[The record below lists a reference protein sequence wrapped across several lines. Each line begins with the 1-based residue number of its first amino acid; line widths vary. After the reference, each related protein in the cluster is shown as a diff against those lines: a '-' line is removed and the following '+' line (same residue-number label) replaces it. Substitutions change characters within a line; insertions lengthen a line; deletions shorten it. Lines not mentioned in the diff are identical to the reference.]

1 MKLVLRLRF
10 TPLRAKTTRKI
21 NMTHYNLAFIG
32 FGNVAR
38 ALARLLERKRG
49 LLESQYE
56 ITYSVT
62 GIATGSHGFAV
73 NPDRLDVNNALEL
86 VESGKSIDLISSSP
100 VSNSLDVI
108 QHSNADV
115 MFENSPVNTQ
125 TGQPAID
132 HIKSALELGMHAIT
146 ANKGPVVHG
155 YRELT
160 DLAESKEK
168 KFRFESAV
176 LGGAPVFSVMREA
189 FPLAELASIKGIFNA
204 TTNIILS
211 RMESGESYEDAV
223 KFCQSI
229 GVAERD
235 PTNDVDGWDAAIK
248 VAALVTV
255 LMDTPMTPQ
264 QVNPT
269 GIRGITSEM
278 IAKAKADGKRYKL
291 VCSAE
296 KVGDKVEASVGP
308 ELVDS
313 SSPLYGMMNSNTGVT
328 FRTDV
333 ILDYSITQSERPGMQ
348 GGPVETAYGLFADF
362 VSVANIAN

>member
-1 MKLVLRLRF
+1 M
-10 TPLRAKTTRKI
+10 
-21 NMTHYNLAFIG
+21 HYNLAFIG

-38 ALARLLERKRG
+38 SLARLLERKQD
-49 LLESQYE
+49 LLKSKYD
-56 ITYSVT
+56 ITYSIT

-73 NPDRLDVNNALEL
+73 NTNGLDIHKALEL
-86 VESGKSIDLISSSP
+86 VESKQSIAPLSTSHVED
-100 VSNSLDVI
+100 SLAVI
-108 QHSNADV
+108 KHSNANV

-125 TGQPAID
+125 TGQPALD
-132 HIKSALELGMHAIT
+132 HIRAALKLGMHAIT

-160 DLAESKEK
+160 SLAESKGK

-176 LGGAPVFSVMREA
+176 LGGAPVFSVFREA
-189 FPLAELASIKGIFNA
+189 FPLAELSSIKGIFNA

-211 RMESGESYEDAV
+211 RMENGESYEDAV
-223 KFCQSI
+223 KYCQSI
-229 GVAERD
+229 GVAETD

-278 IAKAKADGKRYKL
+278 IAKAKAEGKRYKL

-296 KVGDKVEASVGP
+296 KVGDTFNASVAP
-308 ELVDS
+308 QLVDS
-313 SSPLYGMMNSNTGVT
+313 SSPLYGMMNSSTGLT
-328 FRTDV
+328 LRTDV
-333 ILDYSITQSERPGMQ
+333 ILDYSITLSEKPGMQ

-362 VSVANIAN
+362 VNVVSVVK

>member
-1 MKLVLRLRF
+1 M
-10 TPLRAKTTRKI
+10 
-21 NMTHYNLAFIG
+21 HYNLALIG

-38 ALARLLERKRG
+38 ALARLLIRKAD
-49 LLESQYE
+49 LLKSKHDV
-56 ITYSVT
+56 TFSFT
-62 GIATGSHGFAV
+62 GISTGRHGFAV
-73 NPDRLDVNNALEL
+73 NPKGLDIQKALEL
-86 VESGKSIDLISSSP
+86 VESGKDIFPLSSFD
-100 VSNSLDVI
+100 VKDSLAVI
-108 QHSNADV
+108 QHSQANV

-132 HIKSALELGMHAIT
+132 HIRTALELGMHVST

-160 DLAESKEK
+160 ALAESKGK

-189 FPLAELASIKGIFNA
+189 FPLAELESFKGILNA
-204 TTNIILS
+204 TTNVILS
-211 RMESGESYEDAV
+211 RMESGETYEQALNHA
-223 KFCQSI
+223 QSI
-229 GVAERD
+229 GLAETD

-248 VAALVTV
+248 VAALATV
-255 LMDTPMTPQ
+255 LWNTPMTPQ

-269 GIRGITSEM
+269 GIRGITFEM

-296 KVGDKVEASVGP
+296 KVNGEIVASVSP
-308 ELVDS
+308 QLVDS
-313 SSPLYGMMNSNTGVT
+313 SSSLYGMMNSSTGIT

-333 ILDYSITQSERPGMQ
+333 VLDYSIVLSEKPGMT

-362 VSVANIAN
+362 ASIVK

>member
-1 MKLVLRLRF
+1 M
-10 TPLRAKTTRKI
+10 
-21 NMTHYNLAFIG
+21 HYNLAFIG

-38 ALARLLERKRG
+38 ALARLLQRKRD
-49 LLESQYE
+49 LLQSRHD

-62 GIATGSHGFAV
+62 GIATGSHGVAV
-73 NPDRLDVNNALEL
+73 NPNGLDITKALEL
-86 VESGKSIDLISSSP
+86 VESKQSISALSTFQMEDALA
-100 VSNSLDVI
+100 VI
-108 QHSNADV
+108 RHSNANV

-125 TGQPAID
+125 TGQPALD
-132 HIKSALELGMHAIT
+132 HIRTALNLGMHAIT

-160 DLAESKEK
+160 ELAESTGK

-176 LGGAPVFSVMREA
+176 LGGAPIFSVFREA
-189 FPLAELASIKGIFNA
+189 FPLAELSSFQGLLNA

-211 RMESGESYEDAV
+211 RMENGASYEDAV
-223 KFCQSI
+223 KYCQSI
-229 GVAERD
+229 GVAETD

-255 LMDTPMTPQ
+255 LMDTPLTPK

-269 GIRGITSEM
+269 GIRGITPEM
-278 IAKAKADGKRYKL
+278 IARAKAAGKRYKL

-296 KVGDKVEASVGP
+296 KDGDKVIASVVP
-308 ELVDS
+308 QLVDA
-313 SSPLYGMMNSNTGVT
+313 SSPLYAMMNSSTGVT
-328 FRTDV
+328 LRTDV
-333 ILDYSITQSERPGMQ
+333 ILDYSITLSEKPGMQ

-362 VSVANIAN
+362 VNVAIIQ

>member
-1 MKLVLRLRF
+1 
-10 TPLRAKTTRKI
+10 
-21 NMTHYNLAFIG
+21 MTHYKLAFIG

-38 ALARLLERKRG
+38 ALARLLERKSG
-49 LLESQYE
+49 LMKSKYD

-62 GIATGSHGFAV
+62 GIATGRHGFAV
-73 NPDRLDVNNALEL
+73 NPDGLDVQKALEL
-86 VESGKSIDLISSSP
+86 VENKQSVSSLSSIP
-100 VSNSLDVI
+100 VNNSIEVI
-108 QHSNADV
+108 QNSKADV

-132 HIKSALELGMHAIT
+132 HIRTALELGMHAIT

-155 YRELT
+155 YRNLT
-160 DLAESKEK
+160 ALAESKGR

-189 FPLAELASIKGIFNA
+189 FPLAEISSFKGIFNA
-204 TTNIILS
+204 TTNVILS
-211 RMESGESYEDAV
+211 RMENGETYEQALA
-223 KFCQSI
+223 FAQSV
-229 GVAERD
+229 GLAETD

-255 LMDTPMTPQ
+255 LMDIPMTPQ

-278 IAKAKADGKRYKL
+278 IAKAKAEGKRYKL

-296 KVGDKVEASVGP
+296 KVGDMVKASVAP

-313 SSPLYGMMNSNTGVT
+313 SSPLYGMTNSNTGAT
-328 FRTDV
+328 IRTDV

-362 VSVANIAN
+362 VNLAK

>member
-1 MKLVLRLRF
+1 M
-10 TPLRAKTTRKI
+10 
-21 NMTHYNLAFIG
+21 HYNLAFIG

-38 ALARLLERKRG
+38 ALARLLERKRD
-49 LLESQYE
+49 LLRTKYD
-56 ITYSVT
+56 ITHSIT
-62 GIATGSHGFAV
+62 GISTGSHGFAV
-73 NPDRLDVNNALEL
+73 NPDGLDVQQALEL
-86 VESGKSIDLISSSP
+86 VESGKSINPISTSP
-100 VSNSLDVI
+100 VSTSLDVI
-108 QHSNADV
+108 QHSSATV
-115 MFENSPVNTQ
+115 VFENSPVNTQ

-132 HIKSALELGMHAIT
+132 HIRLALELGMHAIT

-160 DLAESKEK
+160 QLAESKDR

-176 LGGAPVFSVMREA
+176 LGGAPVFSVFREA
-189 FPLAELASIKGIFNA
+189 LPLAELTSIKGIFNA

-211 RMESGESYEDAV
+211 RMENGESYEDAV
-223 KFCQSI
+223 EYCQSI
-229 GVAERD
+229 GVAETD

-278 IAKAKADGKRYKL
+278 IAQAKAEGRRYKL

-296 KVGDKVEASVGP
+296 KVRDTVKASVAP
-308 ELVDS
+308 QLVDS
-313 SSPLYGMMNSNTGVT
+313 TSPLYGMMNSSTGLT
-328 FRTDV
+328 LRTDV
-333 ILDYSITQSERPGMQ
+333 ILDYSITLSEKPGMT
-348 GGPVETAYGLFADF
+348 GGPIETAYGLFADF
-362 VSVANIAN
+362 VNIAK

>member
-1 MKLVLRLRF
+1 
-10 TPLRAKTTRKI
+10 
-21 NMTHYNLAFIG
+21 
-32 FGNVAR
+32 
-38 ALARLLERKRG
+38 
-49 LLESQYE
+49 
-56 ITYSVT
+56 
-62 GIATGSHGFAV
+62 
-73 NPDRLDVNNALEL
+73 
-86 VESGKSIDLISSSP
+86 
-100 VSNSLDVI
+100 
-108 QHSNADV
+108 
-115 MFENSPVNTQ
+115 
-125 TGQPAID
+125 
-132 HIKSALELGMHAIT
+132 MHAIT

-160 DLAESKEK
+160 ALAEAKGK

-176 LGGAPVFSVMREA
+176 LGGAPIFSVMREA
-189 FPLAELASIKGIFNA
+189 FPLAEISSFKGIFNA
-204 TTNIILS
+204 TTNVILS
-211 RMESGESYEDAV
+211 RMESGESYEQALG
-223 KFCQSI
+223 FAQSI
-229 GVAERD
+229 GLAETD

-255 LMDTPMTPQ
+255 LMNASMTPQ
-264 QVNPT
+264 QVSPT

-278 IAKAKADGKRYKL
+278 IAKAKAAGQRYKL

-296 KVGDKVEASVGP
+296 KIGDTVKASVAP

-362 VSVANIAN
+362 VNVAK